1 MLGVAPFFRTRR
13 NNDTSKSVRPGAASV
28 RVVPSLP
35 NSHVTTEIEMSARF
49 ALIGAAALVGAMAM
63 APAAASAACRGYVQA
78 SAEGTFKLPTELISR
93 ARWRSEV
100 RDRYSSAFAFWSK
113 AEDKVTRCQ
122 KQDPGDKWRCVAR
135 ARPCD

>member
-1 MLGVAPFFRTRR
+1 
-13 NNDTSKSVRPGAASV
+13 
-28 RVVPSLP
+28 
-35 NSHVTTEIEMSARF
+35 VTTEIEMSARF